1 MRRTFFLVLFSFFL
15 FSCTS
20 EDVKIDTKQSQSH
33 YKLALELAQMNL
45 FKNALEEFD
54 LAIKFNPKDANIYRK
69 KGVVLFRI
77 NKFEEAKNSFQK
89 TIQLD
94 PKDVQANINLGMVH
108 YAAGN
113 KSEALKSWEYAIGIQ
128 PDDNDSKALNNI
140 GNFYKKEKDLPKAIE
155 YFQKAITYEPTN
167 SMYLNNLGDS

>member
-1 MRRTFFLVLFSFFL
+1 MRRSIFLVLFSFFL

-20 EDVKIDTKQSQSH
+20 EDVKIDTKQSQLH

-77 NKFEEAKNSFQK
+77 NRFKEAKNSFQK
-89 TIQLD
+89 SIQLN

-113 KSEALKSWEYAIGIQ
+113 KNEALKSAYLKSMFWYQDKLEQTYNEAVEKGLLQ
-128 PDDNDSKALNNI
+128 DNSLSD
-140 GNFYKKEKDLPKAIE
+140 
-155 YFQKAITYEPTN
+155 
-167 SMYLNNLGDS
+167 YLC